1 MADAPKSFKVE
12 ALKAHTY
19 NGGSYNVGDTYDFTP
34 SDNPSGPSVEA
45 QLESL
50 ANTGFAVRVDRKEV
64 AQAAARE
71 AEKAAKARAAGKT
84 AIAPM
89 TTDAVG
95 VTPKPARSV
104 AKAPKAPRVA
114 KSVRAKK

>member
-1 MADAPKSFKVE
+1 MADAPKSYKVE

-19 NGGSYNVGDTYDFTP
+19 NGKSYNVGDTYDFTP

-50 ANTGFAVRVDRKEV
+50 ANTGFAVRSDRREV

-71 AEKAAKARAAGKT
+71 AEKAAKARASGKT
-84 AIAPM
+84 AVAPM
-89 TTDAVG
+89 TTDSVG
-95 VTPKPARSV
+95 VTAKRARSV
-104 AKAPKAPRVA
+104 AKAPKAA
-114 KSVRAKK
+114 KTVRAKK